1 MLIICVDYVSSL
13 PRTERELY
21 SRGVYHQLG
30 SHKVHAN
37 MYLQEYTVNQWSSLV
52 PNLIMWDSCI
62 KECIVSNSAS
72 EHQCV
77 LLISVPYS
85 QLSNTTVQFLV
96 TVVTNLSIA
105 DIQDALLQH
114 FQSVSSALRI
124 GLPITVSNMERY
136 GRYTLGTCKYTVLS
150 NEM

>member
-1 MLIICVDYVSSL
+1 M
-13 PRTERELY
+13 Y
-21 SRGVYHQLG
+21 S
-30 SHKVHAN
+30 
-37 MYLQEYTVNQWSSLV
+37 QEYTVNQWSSLV

-62 KECIVSNSAS
+62 KECIVYSAS
-72 EHQCV
+72 EQQYV

-85 QLSNTTVQFLV
+85 QLSNTTAQFLV

-136 GRYTLGTCKYTVLS
+136 GRYTLGTCKVYS
-150 NEM
+150 HIK